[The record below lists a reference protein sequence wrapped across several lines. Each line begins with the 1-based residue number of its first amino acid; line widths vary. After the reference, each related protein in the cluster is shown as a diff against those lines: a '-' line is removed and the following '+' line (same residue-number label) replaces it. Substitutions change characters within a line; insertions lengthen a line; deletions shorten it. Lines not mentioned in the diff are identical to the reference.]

1 MTISINGRPI
11 GPDHPPYI
19 LAELSANHNG
29 SLERAL
35 ETIDAAMHCGADA
48 VKLQTYTADTMT
60 IDCDAP
66 DFVIQGGLWDGFKLY
81 DLYQWAQTPFEWHQ
95 AMFEHARKRG
105 ITVFSTPFDESA
117 VDLLESIHAP
127 AYKIASFE
135 MLDLPLIRYAAST
148 GKPMIMSTGMANEME
163 IEEAV
168 TAAREAGC
176 KDLVLLHCISSYP
189 APMEQA
195 NLRQMPEL
203 ARRFGATPGLSDHT
217 MGATASIA
225 AVALGAC
232 LIEKHFTLS
241 RADKGPDSEF
251 SLEPAELTR
260 LCTDTRDAWSAL
272 GRASYERQPAEAAM
286 KTFRRS
292 VYFVRDLPAGT
303 VVEAKDIRRIRPGMG
318 LPPKYFDQIVG
329 RRLKVAV
336 SRGNATKWEL
346 FENQPQGTSN
356 NPMFSVSFSTN
367 RRK

>member
-1 MTISINGRPI
+1 MTFCINNRAI
-11 GPDHPPYI
+11 GPGHPPYI
-19 LAELSANHNG
+19 IAELSANHNG

-35 ETIDAAMHCGADA
+35 ETIEAAQRCGADA

-66 DFVIQGGLWDGFKLY
+66 DFMIQGGLWDGYKLY

-95 AMFEHARKRG
+95 AMFEHARKCG

-117 VDLLESIHAP
+117 VDLLESIHTP

-148 GKPMIMSTGMANEME
+148 GKPMIMSTGMASETE

-168 TAAREAGC
+168 TTAREAGC

-203 ARRFGATPGLSDHT
+203 GHRFHTVPGLSDHT
-217 MGATASIA
+217 LGTAASVA

-232 LIEKHFTLS
+232 VIEKHFTLS

-251 SLEPAELTR
+251 SLEPAELSR
-260 LCTDTRDAWSAL
+260 LCADARDTWLAL
-272 GRASYERQPAEAAM
+272 GRPGFERQKAEEGS
-286 KTFRRS
+286 KVFRRS
-292 VYFVRDLPAGT
+292 IYFVRDLPAGA
-303 VVEAKDIRRIRPGMG
+303 VVGSEDIRRIRPGMG
-318 LPPKYFDQIVG
+318 LAPKHFDEIVG

-336 SRGNATKWEL
+336 TRGMATSWD
-346 FENQPQGTSN
+346 
-356 NPMFSVSFSTN
+356 MFDE
-367 RRK
+367 